1 MALEIFIGFCRHRV
15 CAGGVCR
22 ARQKPFGK
30 KGVIVLILIAF
41 VIAAVRA
48 ALDNL
53 EAEADPG
60 HPDKP

>member
-30 KGVIVLILIAF
+30 KGTIVLILIAF
-41 VIAAVRA
+41 VIAAVWLMQLART
-48 ALDNL
+48 
-53 EAEADPG
+53 PM
-60 HPDKP
+60 PI

>member
-30 KGVIVLILIAF
+30 KGAIVLILIAF
-41 VIAAVRA
+41 VIAAVWLMQLARTPM
-48 ALDNL
+48 LI
-53 EAEADPG
+53 
-60 HPDKP
+60 

>member
-41 VIAAVRA
+41 VIAAVWLMQLART
-48 ALDNL
+48 
-53 EAEADPG
+53 PM
-60 HPDKP
+60 PI